1 MARRDGRRLIRRAA
15 PVCVAAVALAGC
27 GDAAQERAAC
37 VRIPALVVSVARVRA
52 LVDAP
57 GSASPG
63 VARDV
68 LTEATEGFRALAEA
82 APRDIAEEAD
92 VLWDAHLQL
101 AAAYSAAE
109 WKGPL
114 VAQSAGGERA
124 RALMSSERVLRAFER
139 VDAFADERCLVDLG
153 SPPVPPGGAPTTLPA
168 AQPGDEPARS
178 DEGLGEDAATLEA
191 LGFVLAE
198 RYSLAVT
205 APQAGCLGTE
215 LLARSAAPD
224 ADDSDADYL
233 AAIQATF
240 DACDV
245 AVDVAAATTTSS
257 TPSDE

>member
-1 MARRDGRRLIRRAA
+1 MARRDGRVIRRVASA
-15 PVCVAAVALAGC
+15 CVAVVALAAC

-52 LVDAP
+52 LVDDP

-68 LTEATEGFRALAEA
+68 LTEASEGFRALAEA
-82 APRDIAEEAD
+82 APREIAQDAD

-101 AAAYSAAE
+101 SAAYSEAQ

-114 VAQSAGGERA
+114 VARSAEGERA
-124 RALMSSERVLRAFER
+124 RALMSSEGVLRAFER
-139 VDAFADERCLVDLG
+139 VDAFADARCLVDLG
-153 SPPVPPGGAPTTLPA
+153 APPVPPGGAPTTLPA
-168 AQPGDEPARS
+168 AVPGDEPLRS
-178 DEGLGEDAATLEA
+178 DEGLSEDAATLEA

-205 APQAGCLGTE
+205 APQAGCLGAE
-215 LLARSAAPD
+215 LLARSVAPD

-233 AAIQATF
+233 AAVQATF
-240 DACDV
+240 DACEV
-245 AVDVAAATTTSS
+245 TVDVASVTTSTS
-257 TPSDE
+257 TPSDG